1 MLVQFEKNVNVK
13 FIICIYAMTNLI
25 VKLIVPFTFCDEGEY
40 VVRIWHDVV
49 IKIKHVQ
56 NKEGVEKTK
65 GIEIVGSPKMIPDDP
80 FGLYYISE
88 VELKI
93 PLSEGESPM
102 DLAMN
107 DNTVK
112 FLCARYLSRLT
123 EVIRFATHRYWIR
136 LISQWDIDIFRI
148 EEEDEKGRDSLMPIG
163 LGFPSENIFAPLPI
177 LSQDSKKSLINKIL
191 STGLKIQLSNNLL
204 LDSLSN
210 FHVGKFSEAIILVN
224 ISLEVFVEEFMTE
237 KYISEGK
244 NQIEANKSVDKLFHG
259 NFHKTMSEAFFNHM
273 TKDERNHHDIWIKF
287 ENVRKKRK
295 EVTHP
300 HTRKLSPEES
310 YQVFLDVVFIREW
323 ILSLSF
329 EKK

>member
-1 MLVQFEKNVNVK
+1 
-13 FIICIYAMTNLI
+13 
-25 VKLIVPFTFCDEGEY
+25 
-40 VVRIWHDVV
+40 
-49 IKIKHVQ
+49 
-56 NKEGVEKTK
+56 
-65 GIEIVGSPKMIPDDP
+65 
-80 FGLYYISE
+80 
-88 VELKI
+88 
-93 PLSEGESPM
+93 M
-102 DLAMN
+102 DLALN
-107 DNTVK
+107 DNTLK

-148 EEEDEKGRDSLMPIG
+148 EEEDEKGRNALMAIG
-163 LGFPSENIFAPLPI
+163 LGFPEGNIFTPLPI
-177 LSQDSKKSLINKIL
+177 LNQDSKKSFIKKIL
-191 STGLKIQLSNNLL
+191 TTGLKIQLSNNLL

-210 FHVGKFSEAIILVN
+210 FHVGKFSEAVILVN
-224 ISLEVFVEEFMTE
+224 ISLEVFVVEFMTE

-244 NQIEANKSVDKLFHG
+244 NQTEANELVDKLLHG
-259 NFHKTMSEAFFNHM
+259 NFHKTISEAFFKNM

-310 YQVFLDVVFIREW
+310 YRVFLDMVSIREW

-329 EKK
+329 VKK